1 MRRKDMT
8 HENSAAKSVQKP
20 TQVRIAIL
28 LLYVYTVISILV
40 YSALSI
46 INGKF
51 SIGSFI
57 YQAIISL
64 VSIFFIFMISKG
76 KTWPRNLLLIFL
88 ILGTCSMLYLLPS
101 IKVNLR
107 YQFIISGIKYPLGLI
122 PIILLYFK
130 PAKQWFE
137 TFK

>member
-8 HENSAAKSVQKP
+8 HENSAAKSIQKP

-64 VSIFFIFMISKG
+64 VSIFFIFMIISFNCYY
-76 KTWPRNLLLIFL
+76 PHDQ
-88 ILGTCSMLYLLPS
+88 YLRQNRL
-101 IKVNLR
+101 
-107 YQFIISGIKYPLGLI
+107 
-122 PIILLYFK
+122 
-130 PAKQWFE
+130 
-137 TFK
+137 T

>member
-8 HENSAAKSVQKP
+8 HENSAAKSIQKP

-76 KTWPRNLLLIFL
+76 KTWPRNLLLTRQL
-88 ILGTCSMLYLLPS
+88 
-101 IKVNLR
+101 
-107 YQFIISGIKYPLGLI
+107 
-122 PIILLYFK
+122 
-130 PAKQWFE
+130 
-137 TFK
+137 

>member
-1 MRRKDMT
+1 MT
-8 HENSAAKSVQKP
+8 HENSAAKSIQKP

-101 IKVNLR
+101 IKVNLSITTQGR
-107 YQFIISGIKYPLGLI
+107 AHLF
-122 PIILLYFK
+122 
-130 PAKQWFE
+130 
-137 TFK
+137 